1 MTSHPDTPSP
11 TSDRPSDAAS
21 AKRLSANRL
30 GESTSP
36 YLHQHQANPV
46 HWQVWDPET
55 LAAAQ
60 AFDRPILLSIGYAA
74 CHWCHVMAHE
84 SFENEAIA
92 DLMNE
97 HFVNIKVDREE
108 RPDVDAIYQ
117 SALALLGQQG
127 GWPLTMFLT
136 PKGEPFWG
144 GTYFP
149 PAERWGRPGFPDV
162 LKTVS
167 QIYRTERGKVASN
180 VTAIKD
186 ALASMSKPK
195 PGGTISM
202 ELTDRIARHLLQ
214 EVDQRHGGIGG
225 APKFPQEPSFELLWR
240 GWKRTADTDMRD
252 AVLLTLTR
260 MAQGGIYDH
269 LGGGF
274 ARYSV
279 DAEWLVPHFEK
290 MLYDNAQL
298 VEQYALIW
306 QETRSPLY
314 EARIRETIAW
324 ALREMRAEAGP
335 SGHRGFASSLDAD
348 SEHEEGKFY
357 VWSEAEI
364 DAALG
369 QDAALFKRIYDV
381 HPEGNWEHKTILNRT
396 AHPDLMDEFGEGAL
410 AKART
415 RLLALRAGRVRPGF
429 DDKALA
435 DWNGLM
441 IAALAFAAQ
450 VFDEPEWLA
459 TAREAFAFVTKD
471 MTKDGR
477 LRHSYRA
484 GRLQHPA
491 TLDDYANNARAALR
505 LHEATGDPAYL
516 AQVEAWVEVL
526 DRHYWDKNGGGYF
539 FAADDT
545 TDLVHRP
552 RNAHDNA
559 VPSGNGTMVAVLAK
573 LHYLTGKPAYR
584 DRAQAI
590 VGAFAGEIER
600 NFFPLATLLNANDLL
615 QNAVQVVLVGDPA
628 APAMQAMRRA
638 VFGVSLPNL
647 VLQSVASGAAL
658 PPEHPAAGKTVAAG
672 RVAAFVCRGQTCSL
686 PFTEPERL
694 QAALALG

>member
-1 MTSHPDTPSP
+1 MTPPPDPPS
-11 TSDRPSDAAS
+11 SSADRPSAGAA
-21 AKRLSANRL
+21 RLSANRL

-36 YLHQHQANPV
+36 YLQQHRANPV
-46 HWQVWDPET
+46 HWQIWDPET
-55 LAAAQ
+55 LALAQ
-60 AFDRPILLSIGYAA
+60 ALDRPILLSVGYAA

-97 HFVNIKVDREE
+97 LFVNIKVDREE
-108 RPDVDAIYQ
+108 RPDVDSIYQ

-162 LKTVS
+162 LQS
-167 QIYRTERGKVASN
+167 IAQIYRAERGKVTSN
-180 VTAIKD
+180 VTAIKE
-186 ALASMSKPK
+186 ALASMAKPR
-195 PGGTISM
+195 PGGAISM

-225 APKFPQEPSFELLWR
+225 APKFPQEPSVELLWR
-240 GWKRTADTDMRD
+240 GWKRTGDSDMRD

-298 VEQYALIW
+298 IEQYALIW

-314 EARIRETIAW
+314 EARIRETIGW
-324 ALREMRAEAGP
+324 VLREMRAEADP

-357 VWSEAEI
+357 VWTESQI

-369 QDAALFKRIYDV
+369 SDAALFKRIYDV
-381 HPEGNWEHKTILNRT
+381 QPGGNWEHKTILNRT
-396 AHPDLMDEFGEGAL
+396 AHPDLMDEFAEAAL
-410 AKART
+410 AKARAK
-415 RLLALRAGRVRPGF
+415 LLAIRAKRVRPGF

-441 IAALAFAAQ
+441 IAALAFASQ
-450 VFDEPEWLA
+450 VLDEPEWLA
-459 TAREAFAFVTKD
+459 TAREAFAFVTRG
-471 MTKDGR
+471 MTKEGR

-505 LHEATGDPAYL
+505 LHEATADPAYL
-516 AQVEAWVEVL
+516 AQAEAWAALL
-526 DRHYWDKNGGGYF
+526 DRHYWDREAGGYF

-552 RNAHDNA
+552 RNASDNA

-573 LHYLTGKPAYR
+573 LHYLTGKTAYR
-584 DRAQAI
+584 DRAEAV

-615 QNAVQVVLVGDPA
+615 QNAVQVVLVGESDS
-628 APAMQAMRRA
+628 PAMQMMRRA
-638 VFGVSLPNL
+638 VYGVSLPNL
-647 VLQSVASGAAL
+647 VLQSVASGAVL
-658 PPEHPAAGKTVAAG
+658 PSEHPAAGKTVATDE
-672 RVAAFVCRGQTCSL
+672 VAAFVCRGQTCSL
-686 PFTEPERL
+686 PFREPERL
-694 QAALALG
+694 QAALAMG